1 VIEETGDSEGHRPM
15 PRRFLKAMVDL
26 PACGGVALGVDR
38 LVMLLCDAASIDEV
52 VAFPRELA

>member
-1 VIEETGDSEGHRPM
+1 M
-15 PRRFLKAMVDL
+15 PRRFLKAMADL
-26 PACGGVALGVDR
+26 PACGGIALGVDR